1 MNVVIYSLLVVIAY
15 PYAIYPCLSFL
26 ISRFK
31 TAKKYSTFYP
41 SVTVLIA
48 ACNEIDYIRQKM
60 NNTYALDYPPDLLQV
75 IVLTDGST
83 DGTDLA
89 VTADGR
95 AILLHHPERKGKA
108 AALNSAIEKIESAIV
123 VCTDANTMLN
133 KDALVELVKHFQDPL
148 IGAVAGEKRVI
159 TKEASGGTRAEGFYW
174 KYESK
179 LRQWDSK
186 AFSVTGA
193 AGELYAIQRELLQPI
208 PPDTVCE
215 DLLITMRVIAKGKRV
230 VYEPLAYGTEKISET
245 VADEWKRKVR
255 IAAGSIQF
263 LSRMKMLKF
272 FSNQP
277 FAAFQF
283 MSRKLFRWL
292 IVPYSLI
299 GLLLTGSLQV
309 FQTDDQWIS
318 IIGIVQFVFYCWV
331 VTGYFFSRY
340 RGLPGVFFFPFYFV
354 MANAAIIT
362 GTSQYIMG
370 KSFVLWDRVKRS

>member
-15 PYAIYPCLSFL
+15 PYVIYPWLSFL

-31 TAKKYSTFYP
+31 TEKKHPPFYP

-48 ACNEIDYIRQKM
+48 AYNEIDYIRQKL
-60 NNTYALDYPPDLLQV
+60 NNTYALEYPLDLLQV

-95 AILLHHPERKGKA
+95 AILIHNTERKGKA

-133 KDALVELVKHFQDPL
+133 KDALVELVKHFEDPL
-148 IGAVAGEKRVI
+148 IGAVAGEKRII
-159 TKEASGGTRAEGFYW
+159 TEKGSGGTVAEGFYW

-186 AFSVTGA
+186 IFSVIGA
-193 AGELYAIQRELLQPI
+193 AGELYAIRRELVQTI

-215 DLLITMRVIAKGKRV
+215 DLLITMRVIANGKRV
-230 VYEPLAYGTEKISET
+230 VYEPLAYGTEKMSET
-245 VADEWKRKVR
+245 VVDEWKRKVR

-263 LSRMKMLKF
+263 LGRIKVLNF
-272 FSNQP
+272 FINQP

-299 GLLLTGSLQV
+299 GLLLTGSLQI
-309 FQTDDQWIS
+309 FQTDDRWIL
-318 IIGIVQFVFYCWV
+318 IICIAQFFFYCWAV
-331 VTGYFFSRY
+331 AGWFFSRY

-354 MANAAIIT
+354 MANAAIIA